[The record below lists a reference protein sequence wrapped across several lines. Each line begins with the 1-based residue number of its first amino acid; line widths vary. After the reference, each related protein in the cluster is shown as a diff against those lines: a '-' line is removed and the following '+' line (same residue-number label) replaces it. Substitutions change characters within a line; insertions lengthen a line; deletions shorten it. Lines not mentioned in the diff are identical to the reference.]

1 MKRALTISLIALFAL
16 TALAAVLLAEQS
28 PSVLGK
34 INFAALFDA
43 APAMPAST
51 ADAGKRVYGP
61 GIAGS
66 QSELDLNPFYEPFNK
81 RIAAA
86 HDVLQPGIEA
96 RPANRE
102 AMGQQA
108 MAQAE
113 SNPIVAG
120 MGGLEKMQQMSDEER
135 EKAAMQAAANY
146 QQSMAGGNTDTSNG
160 MQAVMQRVMNDP
172 AYREK
177 FEKMT
182 QQEQEAEMRK
192 AMGPSAH
199 VAQHSAADDQR
210 SAQAS
215 NEMAPRVARHNEISA
230 LLQRIYEAE
239 AEFEKKGKAIAAS
252 PGNHD
257 QIAGETKAKIAKLP
271 LVHIPSDEGMYDGPD
286 PAKVKLVY
294 REQAGIDRARA
305 ASELQQRTA
314 LFAERKSKYKELAAS
329 YATWLKQSPGASNMV
344 SANIVNTG
352 SDDAALTCEEELIKL
367 AENLRR
373 YHEDST
379 RNAAM
384 YEQLYQAKMAE
395 K

>member
-1 MKRALTISLIALFAL
+1 MKRALLNSAVALLGL

-34 INFAALFDA
+34 INFATLFDA
-43 APAMPAST
+43 APVMPAST
-51 ADAGKRVYGP
+51 AEAGKRVYGTE
-61 GIAGS
+61 IAANQPS
-66 QSELDLNPFYEPFNK
+66 VDLTPFYEAFNK

-86 HDVLQPGIEA
+86 HDVLQPAIDA
-96 RPANRE
+96 RPAKQE

-108 MAQAE
+108 MAQAAN
-113 SNPIVAG
+113 NPIVAG
-120 MGGLEKMQQMSDEER
+120 MGGMEKIQQMSEEEQ

-146 QQSMAGGNTDTSNG
+146 QQSMAGGNTETANG

-182 QQEQEAEMRK
+182 PQEQEAEMRN

-215 NEMAPRVARHNEISA
+215 NEMAPRVARHNEISD
-230 LLQRIYEAE
+230 LLRRMLEIDAD
-239 AEFEKKGKAIAAS
+239 FDKKDKAIAGS

-257 QIAGETKAKIAKLP
+257 QIASETQAKIAKLP
-271 LVHIPSDEGMYDGPD
+271 IVHIGGGEGSYDGPD
-286 PAKVKLVY
+286 PVKMKVLQ
-294 REQAGIDRARA
+294 RERAGLDRARA
-305 ASELQQRTA
+305 ASELQQRTS

-329 YATWLKQSPGASNMV
+329 YATWLKQSPGSSNMA
-344 SANIVNTG
+344 SANMVNDF
-352 SDDAALTCEEELIKL
+352 SADAALSCEEQLIKL
-367 AENLRR
+367 AESLRK

-384 YEQLYQAKMAE
+384 YEQLYQQKMAE

>member
-1 MKRALTISLIALFAL
+1 MKRALLKFVFALFGL
-16 TALAAVLLAEQS
+16 TALAVVLLAEQS

-43 APAMPAST
+43 APVMPAST
-51 ADAGKRVYGP
+51 AEAGKRVYGP
-61 GIAGS
+61 EIAGT
-66 QSELDLNPFYEPFNK
+66 QAAADLTPFYEPFNK
-81 RIAAA
+81 RIVAA
-86 HDVLQPGIEA
+86 HDVLQPAIAA
-96 RPANRE
+96 RPAKQD

-108 MAQAE
+108 MAQAAN
-113 SNPIVAG
+113 NPIVAG
-120 MGGLEKMQQMSDEER
+120 MGGMDKIQQMSEDEQ
-135 EKAAMQAAANY
+135 EKAAMQALGNY
-146 QQSMAGGNTDTSNG
+146 QQGMAGGNTDTSNG

-172 AYREK
+172 AYRDK

-182 QQEQEAEMRK
+182 PQEQEAEMRK

-215 NEMAPRVARHNEISA
+215 TEMAPRVARHNEISA
-230 LLQRIYEAE
+230 LLQRMLEIDT
-239 AEFEKKGKAIAAS
+239 EFDKKEKAIAGS

-257 QIAGETKAKIAKLP
+257 QIVSETKAKIAKLP
-271 LVHIPSDEGMYDGPD
+271 IVHIAGSEMSYDGPD
-286 PAKVKLVY
+286 PVKLKVLH
-294 REQAGIDRARA
+294 REQATLDHARA

-329 YATWLKQSPGASNMV
+329 YATWLKQSPGGTNMASANMV
-344 SANIVNTG
+344 NDF
-352 SDDAALTCEEELIKL
+352 SDDAALSCEEQLIKL
-367 AENLRR
+367 AESLRR

-384 YEQLYQAKMAE
+384 YEQLYQQRMAE